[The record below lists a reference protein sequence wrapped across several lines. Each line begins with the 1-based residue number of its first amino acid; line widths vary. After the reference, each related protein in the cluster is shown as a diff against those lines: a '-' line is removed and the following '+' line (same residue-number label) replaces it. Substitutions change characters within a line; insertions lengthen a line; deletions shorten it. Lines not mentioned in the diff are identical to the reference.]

1 MTAAGLQDINI
12 FSGVSV
18 FDGKGFCHIEAVL
31 DDGTRLAGQ
40 LSPDEVRQMALGWL
54 QAAEAAENDAAVHAE
69 LTETAGV
76 SFETAGHFLLALRDR
91 RAPAPAEPGAD
102 Q

>member
-31 DDGTRLAGQ
+31 DDGTRFVGQ
-40 LSPDEVRQMALGWL
+40 LTPNEVRQMALGWL
-54 QAAEAAENDAAVHAE
+54 QAAEAAEHGAAVHAE
-69 LTETAGV
+69 LTERAGM
-76 SFETAGHFLLALRDR
+76 SFETAGHFILALRDR
-91 RAPAPAEPGAD
+91 RTPAAAEPGTD